1 MRVAAKSFFK
11 FTAMTCLL
19 VGLSAGAA
27 QAQSSDVQ
35 SLLDRL
41 NRLEADLTNVQRKV
55 FQGQNVPAPQSL
67 SSSGVQIQEGS
78 GAAVVL
84 SSRLDVLEQ
93 EQRRLTG
100 NYEELNFR
108 TDQIKTRLDKLIL
121 DIDYRLTEIETRLN
135 GGGQPLAQNS
145 QTSPAQ
151 TAAGASGQSG
161 IELRAPTQQTDPTL
175 PKGSQVLGTLRVDEN
190 GNPIAATTP
199 PASGTATTNTAPST
213 NNSAANPSDQY
224 NNAISMIRRDDY
236 AGAEQAFASF
246 IAQNPQHALAGNA
259 QYWLGETFYVR
270 EDYPNAASAFLK
282 GYQDY
287 PTSGK
292 AADNLLK
299 LAMTLGRMDQK
310 VEACATFAQLDKQFD
325 NLPARLKRISARE
338 KMQLECQ

>member
-1 MRVAAKSFFK
+1 MKVAAKSFIK
-11 FTAMTCLL
+11 FTAVTCFLI
-19 VGLSAGAA
+19 GASVA
-27 QAQSSDVQ
+27 NVQAQSSDVQ
-35 SLLDRL
+35 TLLDRL

-55 FQGQNVPAPQSL
+55 FQGQNVPAPQTL
-67 SSSGVQIQEGS
+67 SAPGAQISEGS

-84 SSRLDVLEQ
+84 SSRLDTLEQ

-108 TDQIKTRLDKLIL
+108 IDQIKTRLDKLIL

-135 GGGQPLAQNS
+135 GGAQPLAQNS
-145 QTSPAQ
+145 QGVSQ
-151 TAAGASGQSG
+151 STAAENGASDTALAAPQSQPN
-161 IELRAPTQQTDPTL
+161 ETL
-175 PKGSQVLGTLRVDEN
+175 PQGSQVLGTLRVDQN
-190 GNPIAATTP
+190 GNPIAAPATAATP
-199 PASGTATTNTAPST
+199 NAVAAPTEST
-213 NNSAANPSDQY
+213 NPADQY

-236 AGAEQAFASF
+236 AGAEVAFASF
-246 IAQNPQHALAGNA
+246 IEQNPQHALAGNA

-287 PTSGK
+287 PNSGK

-310 VEACATFAQLDKQFD
+310 VEACATFGQLDKQFS
-325 NLPARLKRISARE
+325 NLPARLKRISERE
-338 KMQLECQ
+338 KSQLACQ